1 MNRLLKILFVFVIAW
16 FASIGAKAQIIV
28 PADDILEFSLSSADV
43 AFVQDF
49 NTRDADQT
57 TTVTIRSNVKW
68 KFSISTDV
76 TSFTST
82 TSTDKFDLSKV
93 TLTGFVVGSVGG
105 LLQTRGENSKTDQ
118 IYWHLGDL
126 GNIYAGTYSVPV
138 TFTLIKDNL

>member
-93 TLTGFVVGSVGG
+93 TLTGFVVG
-105 LLQTRGENSKTDQ
+105 
-118 IYWHLGDL
+118 
-126 GNIYAGTYSVPV
+126 YSWW
-138 TFTLIKDNL
+138 TASNKRRE